1 MESANTIYNYFTTNT
16 FNAKSE
22 KVFADDI
29 RLNAEYYVEENSL
42 VLDTAVEFVS
52 LSTLA
57 SVVFPGIF
65 KRYLVDDIKFGI
77 RFLTTSD
84 MMMLEPET
92 DKILSTDLT
101 TNLDIYKVSENT
113 LLVSRSGTIGNTIY
127 VDDRIKNFALTEDAL
142 RVKPYDNKKIG
153 LLYFYFNS
161 EFGRNSITG
170 KKSGAVI
177 DHIYEDDLLRLP
189 VPKFNDQLIESLFDS
204 YLKVKKN
211 RENAHQFIVKARSL
225 TIKYNNLPDLKDCQ
239 VVTLDPEKQTQA
251 RLTNLSE
258 FSEGFRFDAHFYNP
272 VAKLASDH
280 IKEKS
285 ARYEKLR
292 YLTND
297 IVIGKRFKRNYVES
311 DHGTPFIG
319 SKNIIQIRPTEL
331 KFLSNSEIGFMEDLI
346 LKKGMILIACSGSL
360 GGTFGRT
367 SYVHKNFENYA
378 ASQHILRIIPDENLI
393 DSGYLYAFLSSD
405 YGYECI
411 TRYRWGALIDEID
424 DKDMAQLEIP
434 LTTDHQQREIGD
446 LVRKAYELRADAIF
460 LEDEA
465 TKLITKTLTQK

>member
-1 MESANTIYNYFTTNT
+1 MEGVKTIYNYFTTNT
-16 FNAKSE
+16 FSAKSE

-42 VLDTAVEFVS
+42 VLDTAIAFVP
-52 LSTLA
+52 LSSIA

-65 KRYLVDDIKFGI
+65 KRYLVDNVKFGMK
-77 RFLTTSD
+77 FLTTSD

-127 VDDRIKNFALTEDAL
+127 VDERIKDFALTEDAL
-142 RVKPYDNKKIG
+142 RVKPCDNKKIG

-161 EFGRNSITG
+161 EFGHNSITG

-189 VPKFNDQLIESLFDS
+189 VPQLNDQLIESLFDS

-211 RENAHQFIVKARSL
+211 REIAHQLIAKARSL
-225 TIKYNNLPDLKDCQ
+225 TIQYNNLPDLADCP
-239 VVTLDPEKQTQA
+239 VVTLDPENKTQA

-272 VAKLASDH
+272 IAKVALDNIKGKSSRHDKL
-280 IKEKS
+280 KN
-285 ARYEKLR
+285 
-292 YLTND
+292 LTKN

-319 SKNIIQIRPTEL
+319 SKNIIQIRPSEL

-367 SYVHKNFENYA
+367 SYVYNNFENYA

-393 DSGYLYAFLSSD
+393 DSGYLYAFLSSE

-424 DKDMAQLEIP
+424 DKDMAELEIP
-434 LTTDHQQREIGD
+434 LTTDLQQHEIGD
-446 LVRKAYELRADAIF
+446 LVRQAFQLRSDAIF

-465 TKLITKTLTQK
+465 IKLITKTLTQK